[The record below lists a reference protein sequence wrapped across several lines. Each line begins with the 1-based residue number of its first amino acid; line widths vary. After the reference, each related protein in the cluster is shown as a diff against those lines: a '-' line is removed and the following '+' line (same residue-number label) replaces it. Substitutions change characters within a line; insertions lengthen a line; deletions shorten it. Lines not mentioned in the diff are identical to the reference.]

1 MIKPLSAAEA
11 DKDHIY
17 AVIKGTAVNNDG
29 ASLGLSAPNPAAQT
43 DAILEALQK
52 ADVDPSTVSYI
63 EAQGTGTPIGDP
75 IEIQGLTNAY
85 GRGNGKIQYCSIGS
99 VRGNIGHLYEASGL
113 SSLVKC
119 CLMMQH
125 KIIPPLAN
133 FKEANKTF
141 SLKNTILPCYR

>member
-63 EAQGTGTPIGDP
+63 EAQ
-75 IEIQGLTNAY
+75 ELE
-85 GRGNGKIQYCSIGS
+85 
-99 VRGNIGHLYEASGL
+99 HLLE
-113 SSLVKC
+113 
-119 CLMMQH
+119 
-125 KIIPPLAN
+125 
-133 FKEANKTF
+133 T
-141 SLKNTILPCYR
+141 R